1 MRRASRMYTLRIV
14 AIAVAAVLLI
24 AGYAWGVAKYRDS
37 FYPST
42 SAYGIDFGKVDVGQV
57 HPLAQETL
65 SAYSLHVTGAGLD
78 LTIPG
83 SDISLAFAS
92 EDIGRDVLD
101 AQGSLLW
108 PVAALLPHDASE
120 FFRVVYDRDALLA
133 ILREAVLPGNE
144 AALQAA
150 DPDIAFDETRGEWV
164 YEPAAAGGAVDAE
177 TLAAACEEAIASHE
191 AELAVPSECVA
202 ESAAPENAERKR
214 QAAQKANELCG
225 AYDAT
230 FTLGDAASF
239 YVGAAQAAQW
249 ITFGDDY
256 EVSID
261 QGKVDE
267 WLDSLEGLLSGASA
281 RTYVRPDGKVCTVE
295 GGDYLWRAQDVGAAM
310 EAVRA
315 GIGES
320 GSETNIP
327 CSTVGNGFLGLPG
340 ADWGRSYVDVDM
352 AEQHA
357 RFYDDDG
364 SLVWE
369 SDVITG
375 VWGTQYETPTGVYT
389 VTEKLS
395 PAQLRSVGTLEY
407 VDENGV
413 LQVEENHVFG
423 RDVDYWMPFIGTF
436 IGLHDAWWQTDFGGE
451 LYKDGYFGSG
461 GCVNLPTEAAAE
473 LYQLI
478 EPGDVVVTHY

>member
-14 AIAVAAVLLI
+14 AIVAVAVLLV
-24 AGYAWGVAKYRDS
+24 AGYGWGAAKYRDS
-37 FYPST
+37 FYPAT
-42 SAYGIDFGKVDVGQV
+42 SAYGIDFGKVEAGQV

-65 SAYSLHVTGAGLD
+65 SAYALHVTGAGLD
-78 LTIPG
+78 LTVPG
-83 SDISLAFAS
+83 GDISLAFAS
-92 EDIGRDVLD
+92 DDIGRDVLD
-101 AQGSLLW
+101 AQESLLW

-120 FFRVVYDRDALLA
+120 FFQVVYDRDALLA
-133 ILREAVLPGNE
+133 ILREAVAAGNE
-144 AALQAA
+144 SSQQAA
-150 DPDIAFDETRGEWV
+150 DPNIAFDEAQGKWV
-164 YEPAAAGGAVDAE
+164 YEPAAAGSVVDAE
-177 TLAAACEEAIASHE
+177 ALAIACERAIASHE
-191 AELAVPSECVA
+191 TELAVPAECVGQA
-202 ESAAPENAERKR
+202 RLPEDVAKKQE
-214 QAAQKANELCG
+214 AAQRANELCA

-230 FTLGDAASF
+230 FTLGGSATFRVD
-239 YVGAAQAAQW
+239 AAQAAQW
-249 ITFGDDY
+249 IAFGDDY
-256 EVSID
+256 EVAID

-267 WLDSLEGLLSGASA
+267 WLDSLESLLSGASS

-295 GGDYLWRAQDVGAAM
+295 GGDYSWRAQDVDAAM

-315 GIGES
+315 GMAES
-320 GSETNIP
+320 GSVTDIP

-340 ADWGRSYVDVDM
+340 ADWGKSYVDVDM
-352 AEQHA
+352 AEQYA

-364 SLVWE
+364 NLVWE

-375 VWGTQYETPTGVYT
+375 VWGTQYETPTGVYDI
-389 VTEKLS
+389 TEKLS

-413 LQVEENHVFG
+413 LQVEEDHVFG

-436 IGLHDAWWQTDFGGE
+436 IGLHDAWWQTEFGGE